1 MVQKHSWQGWI
12 LLQRGFRHLY
22 SHPHRAASRCRW
34 LLPTPEE
41 IFHDA
46 QIHAWPLLGQIW
58 MVYESW
64 WWRLHQRGQARELP
78 QEFEQQRAPFSR
90 ADWPRHHGGDGK
102 AGART
107 GWELLHGGTR
117 SDHEPGSPA
126 ENGAPH
132 WRVPARDVHH
142 PRGRGSGKMRT
153 EVCGSAV
160 CMVLWGKDG
169 GIEDNMCVL
178 GDIRRGWERLAAGGC
193 CRVSVQRFLQSS
205 TPCSTRPSSCTISTL
220 FDSCKRHPGIDL
232 HKYRSATV
240 RREMNPDIRHIGAR
254 GGTFII
260 HKRYFYLD
268 RKGITLNQN
277 GHGSL
282 QSWLSK
288 PLLSS
293 LAGYV
298 MVSVWKID
306 DTIPVRL
313 TAVEMRKADRCLP
326 WQWQFFPQPAAMPEI
341 SHGGWHCHP
350 ACWAA
355 SRPAHSPGP
364 SCRRLLSRSL
374 TSAEKSHRSYT
385 ETRGLPTLVWLWNLA
400 SWGGKKWAS
409 PACLWQS
416 FLLLF
421 LLGAGDSSQGWRG
434 FCFGCT
440 GCFEASPGCF
450 QTVWLKTPARLE
462 LQFLLPCQGK
472 CWWVCPWNEGEV
484 ESRREGEQFVFL
496 HKHLWLVRDYRFV
509 LLWDVVK
516 GEILRVWEKSRGY
529 R

>member
-64 WWRLHQRGQARELP
+64 WWRLYQRGQARELP
-78 QEFEQQRAPFSR
+78 QEFEQQWAPFSR

-169 GIEDNMCVL
+169 GMEDNMCVL

-400 SWGGKKWAS
+400 SWGKENERPQPVCGRVSCCCSCWGLVTPPRGEGAS
-409 PACLWQS
+409 ASGALGALKQVLGVSRLSDWKH
-416 FLLLF
+416 
-421 LLGAGDSSQGWRG
+421 LLGWSCSSSSRARENAGG
-434 FCFGCT
+434 
-440 GCFEASPGCF
+440 
-450 QTVWLKTPARLE
+450 
-462 LQFLLPCQGK
+462 
-472 CWWVCPWNEGEV
+472 
-484 ESRREGEQFVFL
+484 
-496 HKHLWLVRDYRFV
+496 FV
-509 LLWDVVK
+509 LEMREK
-516 GEILRVWEKSRGY
+516 LRAEEKANSLSCY
-529 R
+529 TNIYDLYATIALSFYEMW